1 MNYKKLILIW
11 NERVTLNNLGFNVFH
26 ISSFK
31 NIRNEYSTNINWA
44 MLDTDAELSKS
55 KMQHSSAN
63 KQSDLSFVSKHKLL
77 SSRSR
82 NGENHTI
89 LVKERSQGKL
99 KTLRGHAYLSIARGL
114 MGSTPE
120 GVTRASIRT
129 SFGVT
134 GILPSSR
141 IWGEYDN
148 ATAIGKEQ
156 QPLVIN

>member
-1 MNYKKLILIW
+1 
-11 NERVTLNNLGFNVFH
+11 
-26 ISSFK
+26 
-31 NIRNEYSTNINWA
+31 

-55 KMQHSSAN
+55 KMQPSSAN
-63 KQSDLSFVSKHKLL
+63 KQSDLSFVSH
-77 SSRSR
+77 SR
-82 NGENHTI
+82 NGKNHTI

-141 IWGEYDN
+141 I
-148 ATAIGKEQ
+148 
-156 QPLVIN
+156 